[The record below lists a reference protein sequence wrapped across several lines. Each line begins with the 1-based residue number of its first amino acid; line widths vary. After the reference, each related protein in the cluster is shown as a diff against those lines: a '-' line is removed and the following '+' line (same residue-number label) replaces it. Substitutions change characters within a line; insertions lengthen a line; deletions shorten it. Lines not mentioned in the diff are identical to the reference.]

1 MTNKRGIVMK
11 NFSKKILS
19 LILVLALTVTAFCFA
34 IPSVSASEDVT
45 GTDIPMVYVV
55 GMGNV
60 LCVTEED
67 GTKRN
72 VYPIEIPEGYIQQAV
87 EENIDVFAKAVLTQK
102 WDDFCDVLYEKI
114 VPLYSEIALDENG
127 EAPNGSTVK
136 WTWSRKKLKGDK
148 VDGKYPT
155 SRYTFN
161 YDWRMDPFKNA
172 EKLHQYIED
181 VMYVTGAEKIA
192 LTGRCMGA
200 ALTDAYMQKY
210 NGEYVSD
217 YIVYNSAANG
227 ATQCSKAFCGELY
240 LDSDAVE
247 RYMYDIELS
256 EDQTLNQLIRAFI
269 TMFNKTYGLDIA
281 CWSVNNVYPD
291 IYLNIVPRI
300 LRETFATFPSY
311 WTMVNDRDY
320 EKAKETVFY
329 GAPEGKYD
337 NFIKIIDNY
346 HYNVQVKAEEL
357 YKGYIEDGIEVSN
370 ITKYGQQT
378 IPVTADGDALSDSIC
393 TVEDSSYGATTAG
406 VTETFSDQYM
416 KKAEFDGTIKYISP
430 DKKVDA
436 STCMLPDR
444 TWFIKDLAHKTFPK
458 CVERL
463 LDEIINN
470 DSFTVFDNE
479 NYPQYLVYSK
489 VDDVASISP
498 MDGDNCH
505 KDDRYDNSFWSA
517 FKKFVEAL
525 FQIILANIKTKTA

>member
-1 MTNKRGIVMK
+1 
-11 NFSKKILS
+11 
-19 LILVLALTVTAFCFA
+19 
-34 IPSVSASEDVT
+34 
-45 GTDIPMVYVV
+45 
-55 GMGNV
+55 
-60 LCVTEED
+60 
-67 GTKRN
+67 
-72 VYPIEIPEGYIQQAV
+72 
-87 EENIDVFAKAVLTQK
+87 
-102 WDDFCDVLYEKI
+102 
-114 VPLYSEIALDENG
+114 
-127 EAPNGSTVK
+127 
-136 WTWSRKKLKGDK
+136 
-148 VDGKYPT
+148 
-155 SRYTFN
+155 
-161 YDWRMDPFKNA
+161 
-172 EKLHQYIED
+172 
-181 VMYVTGAEKIA
+181 
-192 LTGRCMGA
+192 
-200 ALTDAYMQKY
+200 
-210 NGEYVSD
+210 
-217 YIVYNSAANG
+217 
-227 ATQCSKAFCGELY
+227 
-240 LDSDAVE
+240 
-247 RYMYDIELS
+247 MYDSELS

-357 YKGYIEDGIEVSN
+357 YKSYIEDGIEVSN

-378 IPVTADGDALSDSIC
+378 IPVTEDGDVLSDSIC

-525 FQIILANIKTKTA
+525 FQIILANIQTKTA